1 MSDLSIIFSRHGVT
15 LKDAVEKG
23 IPYQSIYK
31 QLRGERPVTAKSAMR
46 IHKLLGIPLWEMRPD
61 FWPPEFFRG
70 PDGGEKGKK
79 RTAALLMKTAKNY
92 SRTGTNEEA

>member
-70 PDGGEKGKK
+70 PDGGGKRK
-79 RTAALLMKTAKNY
+79 KANRRASDEDSKKLLGDGNK
-92 SRTGTNEEA
+92 